1 MGVIF
6 DCTSSYYAQFLINTI
21 PSHNEKMFKNPVV
34 HIYTLDVYSRISTVY
49 AIVFYIT
56 TINILTHRKL
66 SIFNSKLSTFL
77 WNLFLLMLSHSSKRL
92 SFFSVSQS
100 SQDILGSS
108 VFFTIF
114 AISSEY
120 ATNSIFKNILESKT
134 TDYSTAIRL
143 VWISSVKHC
152 ITLTASKKRLPAP
165 ALQDLCLTWLISFK
179 WKCLYIWFFFLRWN
193 LIDIWNIYK

>member
-6 DCTSSYYAQFLINTI
+6 DCTSSYYAQSLIDTI

-49 AIVFYIT
+49 AIVFYIM

-92 SFFSVSQS
+92 SFFFSFSDQNLQVKTYLVPLFSSQS
-100 SQDILGSS
+100 LPFHQNMLQIQFSK
-108 VFFTIF
+108 IF
-114 AISSEY
+114 
-120 ATNSIFKNILESKT
+120 
-134 TDYSTAIRL
+134 
-143 VWISSVKHC
+143 
-152 ITLTASKKRLPAP
+152 
-165 ALQDLCLTWLISFK
+165 
-179 WKCLYIWFFFLRWN
+179 
-193 LIDIWNIYK
+193 